1 MPIYKVL
8 LEKRYTI
15 LTLLAMG
22 PFFSGSS
29 LIGGR
34 PKRLPLPNICLTYP
48 AMMTLG
54 RVIPYPKKIQK
65 VYKSLNRPFEFC

>member
-22 PFFSGSS
+22 PFFFG
-29 LIGGR
+29 L
-34 PKRLPLPNICLTYP
+34 LTDWGQ
-48 AMMTLG
+48 T
-54 RVIPYPKKIQK
+54 KKA
-65 VYKSLNRPFEFC
+65 PPP